1 MRRRRRGRPELRRGR
16 VGLKPD
22 LQIQRALAASVFLVG
37 GAFERILAAGGE
49 LGGVFAQAHRLFDG
63 CDLEVGDGGEAGFQV
78 ET

>member
-1 MRRRRRGRPELRRGR
+1 M
-16 VGLKPD
+16 
-22 LQIQRALAASVFLVG
+22 G